1 MNNTYFQN
9 LLLRSFEQSLSD
21 AEQLQLEQAL
31 QNNPDWQ
38 AQYAQY
44 KATRQQ
50 LQGYKPNFA
59 PQFADRVMAN
69 WQLNGT
75 TKHHDEPPQNDH
87 VLTIMLLWFPK
98 IAAAAAIII
107 GIIAIN
113 TYQQEGKLSFD
124 TLAGLNY
131 IDSLADDENDQATF
145 YLSN

>member
-1 MNNTYFQN
+1 
-9 LLLRSFEQSLSD
+9 
-21 AEQLQLEQAL
+21 
-31 QNNPDWQ
+31 
-38 AQYAQY
+38 
-44 KATRQQ
+44 
-50 LQGYKPNFA
+50 
-59 PQFADRVMAN
+59 MAN

-75 TKHHDEPPQNDH
+75 TKHHDETPQTDH

-113 TYQQEGKLSFD
+113 YQEGKLSFD